1 MITAL
6 GKRSSNKRYFRIF
19 LHYRL
24 IMISIELRYK
34 GTAVPI
40 KFFKYPN
47 RFIPGNPS
55 LKKFST
61 LLRLGFFW
69 KISRFSVHMTKSYL
83 SDNSL
88 CRCIAHG
95 RDFGGFLGEYLGF
108 HGGQRRDTSSLK
120 EFKGREGI

>member
-1 MITAL
+1 
-6 GKRSSNKRYFRIF
+6 
-19 LHYRL
+19 
-24 IMISIELRYK
+24 MISIELRYK

-40 KFFKYPN
+40 KFFKNPN
-47 RFIPGNPS
+47 RLIPSNPS

-69 KISRFSVHMTKSYL
+69 KISRFSVRMTKSYL

-88 CRCIAHG
+88 CTCIAHG
-95 RDFGGFLGEYLGF
+95 RDVGGFLGEYLGF

-120 EFKGREGI
+120 EFKGREVI